1 MRTNEN
7 WRSTADDGKTLM
19 LWCHLA
25 EFLVAKLDIW
35 DKNVCHKKYEA
46 DFGNFLFFF
55 HLLYIHDSLT
65 IFV

>member
-46 DFGNFLFFF
+46 DIWKFSVFL
-55 HLLYIHDSLT
+55 
-65 IFV
+65 